1 MKKKIFLIV
10 GSLGAGGSERVYW
23 LLSQYFNKDDYEVSV
38 VFLNSGEQ
46 CFSTDIEGI
55 RFIDLKTV
63 KASRSFFKL
72 YRLLKAAKPFA
83 VFSTTDHINILTAM
97 VACFLKVPHLIA
109 RASNN
114 PEQMKKF
121 YGFKARFYNLFTRLL
136 SVRFNFI
143 VCQSPEMQQSV
154 SKLYGISS
162 RKLKVISNPVLHT
175 PMIKKELNN
184 AELKKLIVVA
194 RLNPEKGLFRLL
206 EVMQGLP
213 QNYILTIVGCGPL
226 MADLKA
232 EVDLKK
238 LSKRVTFLGKIN
250 EVSAQVVQ
258 HDLFVLSSYTEGFP
272 NAVLEALA
280 LGVPVVTFRVD
291 GTRELIQEG
300 FNGYVAEQ
308 DNVTQL
314 RNLIVR
320 ACSQSWQHEAIK
332 ADAYNRFSLDKIGQA
347 YESLLQE

>member
-38 VFLNSGEQ
+38 VFLNAGEQ
-46 CFSTDIEGI
+46 CFSTNIEGI
-55 RFIDLKTV
+55 QFIDLKTV

-72 YRLLKAAKPFA
+72 YKLLKAAKPFA

-114 PEQMKKF
+114 PQQMKQF
-121 YGFKARFYNLFTRLL
+121 YGYKARFYNLFTRFLA
-136 SVRFNFI
+136 VRFNFI
-143 VCQSPEMQQSV
+143 VCQSAEMQQSI
-154 SKLYGISS
+154 SRLYGISS

-175 PMIKKELNN
+175 PVIKKQLNN
-184 AELKKLIVVA
+184 TQLKKLIVVA
-194 RLNPEKGLFRLL
+194 RLSPEKGLFRLI

-213 QNYILTIVGCGPL
+213 SNYILTMVGGGPL
-226 MADLKA
+226 MADLQA
-232 EVDLKK
+232 EVSLKG
-238 LSKRVTFLGKIN
+238 LHNRVTFLGEIN

-258 HDLFVLSSYTEGFP
+258 HDLLVLCSFTEGFP
-272 NAVLEALA
+272 NVVLEALA
-280 LGVPVVTFRVD
+280 LGVPAVTFRVG
-291 GTRELIQEG
+291 GTNELIQEG

-308 DNVTQL
+308 DNIAQL
-314 RNLIVR
+314 RNLIIR
-320 ACSQSWQHEAIK
+320 ACTQSWQHEAIK

-347 YESLLQE
+347 YESLLQD

>member
-23 LLSQYFNKDDYEVSV
+23 LLSQYFNKEDYEVSV
-38 VFLNSGEQ
+38 VFLNGGEQ

-72 YRLLKAAKPFA
+72 YRLLKEAKPFA

-114 PEQMKKF
+114 PQEMKKF
-121 YGFKARFYNLFTRLL
+121 YGYKSRFYNLFTRFL

-154 SKLYGISS
+154 SKLYGISP

-184 AELKKLIVVA
+184 TQLKKLIVVA
-194 RLNPEKGLFRLL
+194 RLNAEKGLFRLL
-206 EVMQGLP
+206 EVMHSLP
-213 QNYILTIVGCGPL
+213 QNYTLTIVGCGPL

-232 EVDLKK
+232 EVNLKK
-238 LSKRVTFLGKIN
+238 LNNRVTFLGKIN

-291 GTRELIQEG
+291 GTRELIQDG

-308 DNVTQL
+308 NNITQL

-320 ACSQSWQHEAIK
+320 ACTQSWQHEAIK

-347 YESLLQE
+347 YESLILE

>member
-1 MKKKIFLIV
+1 M
-10 GSLGAGGSERVYW
+10 
-23 LLSQYFNKDDYEVSV
+23 
-38 VFLNSGEQ
+38 FLNGGEQ

-55 RFIDLKTV
+55 RFIDLETV

-97 VACFLKVPHLIA
+97 VACFLKVPRLIA

-114 PEQMKKF
+114 PQEMKKF
-121 YGFKARFYNLFTRLL
+121 YGYKSRFYNLFTRLL

-143 VCQSPEMQQSV
+143 VCQSPEMQQSM

-175 PMIKKELNN
+175 PVIKKQLNN
-184 AELKKLIVVA
+184 NTGLKKLIVVA
-194 RLNPEKGLFRLL
+194 RLNREKGLFRLL
-206 EVMQGLP
+206 EVMHGLP
-213 QNYILTIVGCGPL
+213 QNYVLTIVGCGPL

-232 EVDLKK
+232 DVDRKK
-238 LSKRVTFLGKIN
+238 LDNRVTFLGKIN

-291 GTRELIQEG
+291 GTNELIQEG

-308 DNVTQL
+308 DNITEL

-332 ADAYNRFSLDKIGQA
+332 ADAYDRFSLDKIGQA

>member
-23 LLSQYFNKDDYEVSV
+23 LLSQYFNKEDYEVSV
-38 VFLNSGEQ
+38 VFLNAGEQ

-72 YRLLKAAKPFA
+72 YRLLKDEKPFA

-114 PEQMKKF
+114 PQQMKKF
-121 YGFKARFYNLFTRLL
+121 YGYKTRFYNLFTRLL
-136 SVRFNFI
+136 SIRFNFI

-154 SKLYGISS
+154 SKLYGVSS
-162 RKLKVISNPVLHT
+162 RKLKVISNPILHT

-194 RLNPEKGLFRLL
+194 RLNAEKGLFRLL
-206 EVMQGLP
+206 EAMNGLP
-213 QNYILTIVGCGPL
+213 PNYILTIVGCGPL
-226 MADLKA
+226 MDDLKT

-238 LSKRVTFLGKIN
+238 LDKRVNFLGKIN
-250 EVSAQVVQ
+250 NVSAQMVQ

-272 NAVLEALA
+272 NAVLEALS

-308 DNVTQL
+308 DNITQL
-314 RNLIVR
+314 RNLIIR

-347 YESLLQE
+347 YESLLQD